1 MILGA
6 QRGGERVE
14 ARVERLDTAGVQSL
28 QTCFAV
34 DDAERGAA
42 LRARFGQPQPSV
54 VELEGD
60 EDVAAAEFWR
70 GELSNA
76 AGPRS

>member
-14 ARVERLDTAGVQSL
+14 ARVERLETAGVQSL
-28 QTCFAV
+28 QTRFAV

-42 LRARFGQPQPSV
+42 LRARFGQP
-54 VELEGD
+54 
-60 EDVAAAEFWR
+60 
-70 GELSNA
+70 
-76 AGPRS
+76 